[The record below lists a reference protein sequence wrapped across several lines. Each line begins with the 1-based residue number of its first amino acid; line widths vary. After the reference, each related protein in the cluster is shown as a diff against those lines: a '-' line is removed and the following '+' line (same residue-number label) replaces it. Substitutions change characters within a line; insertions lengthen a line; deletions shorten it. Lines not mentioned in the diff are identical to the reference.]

1 MKKSSANALSQN
13 LDQQMT
19 TKQALL
25 NIILQQQ
32 ETINLLRDTARYNY
46 RVDSKAIELTDKWRA
61 YWMQRAEKAEDELI
75 NIKLFGKTQPK

>member
-1 MKKSSANALSQN
+1 
-13 LDQQMT
+13 MT

-61 YWMQRAEKAEDELI
+61 YWMQRAEKAEDALI
-75 NIKLFGKTQPK
+75 DLKLFGKKQPQPK

>member
-1 MKKSSANALSQN
+1 
-13 LDQQMT
+13 MT

-61 YWMQRAEKAEDELI
+61 YWMQRAEKAEDALI
-75 NIKLFGKTQPK
+75 DLKLFGKTQP

>member
-61 YWMQRAEKAEDELI
+61 YWMQRAEKAEDALI
-75 NIKLFGKTQPK
+75 DLKLFGKTQP